1 MRTFPL
7 YNLHWQELEKLVIL
21 LCERILGKGTINFAA
36 GADGGRDGKF
46 TGKAENFPSKT
57 SPWEGR
63 FIIQVKHTQ
72 NPIAKCSDPDF
83 KKIIEDEI
91 DNRLKSLVDNKELD
105 YYLIF
110 TNRKMSG
117 NAEARIT
124 DFINT
129 NLDIENR
136 IIGEERIQLWLQE
149 YPDIVKALNL
159 NNLFLPLEFYEKD
172 LRDIIIKFSELK
184 SQLVERI
191 EKTQTDIKWLD
202 KERKNELNNLSKEY
216 FDYMKKN
223 SLAYFHKI
231 EAFLKDPANRRY
243 KDYYENTTSDLQGK
257 IIIKRNEFSAFE
269 ELLDTLYNYVFE
281 NSPELKDRRKLI
293 HVFFHYMYFNCDI
306 GIGEDEE

>member
-1 MRTFPL
+1 MMRTFPL
-7 YNLHWQELEKLVIL
+7 YDLHWQELEKLAIL
-21 LCERILGKGTINFAA
+21 ICERVLGIGTINFSA
-36 GADGGRDGKF
+36 GVDGGRDGKF

-83 KKIIEDEI
+83 KKIIEDEVT
-91 DNRLKSLVDNKELD
+91 NRLKALVDNKELD

-136 IIGEERIQLWLQE
+136 VIGEERIQLWLQK
-149 YPDIVKALNL
+149 YPDIVKILNL
-159 NNLFLPLEFYEKD
+159 NNLFLRLEFYEKD
-172 LRDIIIKFSELK
+172 LRDIIIEFSKMK

-191 EKTQTDIKWLD
+191 EEKQTDIKWLD
-202 KERKNELNNLSKEY
+202 KVRKNELNNLNKDY

-231 EAFLKDPANRRY
+231 EAFLKDPANLRY
-243 KDYYENTTSDLQGK
+243 KDYYENTISDLQGK
-257 IIIKRNEFSAFE
+257 NNNQ
-269 ELLDTLYNYVFE
+269 T
-281 NSPELKDRRKLI
+281 
-293 HVFFHYMYFNCDI
+293 
-306 GIGEDEE
+306 G